1 MSQGPGRTAAAW
13 TPQEAG
19 ALGRGRYEAPRIVHE
34 AELETRAGTALGPIG
49 GNAFDPITETMTNPW
64 DPDYTAGPGQ

>member
-1 MSQGPGRTAAAW
+1 M
-13 TPQEAG
+13 
-19 ALGRGRYEAPRIVHE
+19 GRGRYEAPRIVHE